1 MICVSNCK
9 LSTFSPLLFRFA
21 VISEETYDKRTPDM
35 WDKHHAHECVV
46 KSEYMSTLIS
56 PPCIKSSPCMPFTS
70 LKRFNIG
77 VCCSL
82 QFLVLMGFFFKS
94 LPMSHISVNQFS
106 FEEDLLT
113 FIDTVGLNI

>member
-35 WDKHHAHECVV
+35 WDKRHAHECVV

-70 LKRFNIG
+70 LKRFNIA
-77 VCCSL
+77 VYSIK
-82 QFLVLMGFFFKS
+82 F
-94 LPMSHISVNQFS
+94 
-106 FEEDLLT
+106 
-113 FIDTVGLNI
+113 